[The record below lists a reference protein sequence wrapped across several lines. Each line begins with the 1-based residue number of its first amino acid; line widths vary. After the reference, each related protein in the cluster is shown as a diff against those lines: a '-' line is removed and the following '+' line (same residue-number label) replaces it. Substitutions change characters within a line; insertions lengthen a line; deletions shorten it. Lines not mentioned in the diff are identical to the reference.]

1 VRYDYKA
8 GVNEQGDFYLTAG
21 GYFNDGRTTEHTRF
35 TRKPSGTAPNID
47 LAALEQMAKKS

>member
-47 LAALEQMAKKS
+47 LAALEQMAKKR